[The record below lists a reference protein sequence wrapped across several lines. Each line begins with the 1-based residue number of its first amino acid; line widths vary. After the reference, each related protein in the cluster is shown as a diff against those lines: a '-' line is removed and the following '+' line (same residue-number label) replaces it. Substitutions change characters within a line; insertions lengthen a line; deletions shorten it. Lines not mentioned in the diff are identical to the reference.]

1 MNNKQN
7 PEQKVRKSTYYDIK
21 TEQLLSQK
29 SQELGMSKN
38 QISELCLQRFLPE
51 MQSTWS
57 WKFPIESTS
66 EECHF
71 VTINKMDSSPEETLE
86 MSLREHFV
94 CLVLRSGE
102 LSLGLL
108 EGLSWREKDDLLN
121 KQSESYLVPDLCSWE
136 VFDAEIEDFLIRE
149 GSYNCNSKDTKK
161 EENGNCKDVFD

>member
-57 WKFPIESTS
+57 RKI
-66 EECHF
+66 
-71 VTINKMDSSPEETLE
+71 SS
-86 MSLREHFV
+86 
-94 CLVLRSGE
+94 
-102 LSLGLL
+102 
-108 EGLSWREKDDLLN
+108 
-121 KQSESYLVPDLCSWE
+121 
-136 VFDAEIEDFLIRE
+136 
-149 GSYNCNSKDTKK
+149 
-161 EENGNCKDVFD
+161 